1 MPRAPSGARQF
12 TAGTVNLSGMLRA
25 AQQRSYAAS
34 ILAVY
39 LALGT
44 AFLATRPA
52 DAQQTSKIQDKP
64 QNPPAT
70 APEATPDEEELPRVI
85 EAAGSDR
92 AALVRNLEAFLKKYP
107 ESRMRPQIYRAL
119 VEADLQL
126 QDNAHATEYA
136 ERIVALQPDDMSIT
150 LVAIQLLERN
160 GDAAALQRAVSY
172 ATRVLEFLQRDSPDG
187 RSPHVSLQEWQ
198 AEHERREESLLML
211 RGRIYLKLKQ
221 GDLAQHDLAASYALS
236 PNAAAAEKLGELAEM
251 NKDAAGAAKQYAR
264 AFSLAGDAKGAL
276 SRRELREK
284 LGNVWRQSHGSEAG
298 LGDFLLQTFDETL
311 TVSGAPPTAR
321 NATAKTPFDFTL
333 RRAETGAPFP
343 MLPLKGKVVVVNFW
357 ATWCEPC
364 RALAPLLE
372 RVRTQFQTEAEV
384 RFLGANC
391 DEDESLV
398 APYIATEHPQINM
411 VFADGLDRLL
421 TVTSFPTV
429 VVLDRSGKIVY
440 RSEGYGDDNFEKELA
455 DAIRKAA
462 AAN

>member
-1 MPRAPSGARQF
+1 MLHQSPPHKSRAPFFFAWVSLCVVLLQPHPARTQQAPAQHAP
-12 TAGTVNLSGMLRA
+12 AGQDKTPN
-25 AQQRSYAAS
+25 
-34 ILAVY
+34 
-39 LALGT
+39 
-44 AFLATRPA
+44 RPA
-52 DAQQTSKIQDKP
+52 PAPKP
-64 QNPPAT
+64 
-70 APEATPDEEELPRVI
+70 TPDEEELPRVI
-85 EAAGSDR
+85 ESAGSDR

-107 ESRMRPQIYRAL
+107 ESVMRPQIYRAL

-136 ERIVALQPDDMSIT
+136 ERIVALQPEDMSMT
-150 LVAIQLLERN
+150 VVAIQLLERN

-172 ATRVLEFLQRDSPDG
+172 ATRVLDYLQRDSPDG
-187 RSPHVSLQEWQ
+187 RSPRVSLQEWQ

-211 RGRIYLKLKQ
+211 RGRIYLKLRQ
-221 GDLAQHDLAASYALS
+221 SDLAQHDLAASYALS

-264 AFSLAGDAKGAL
+264 AFALSHDTEGAL
-276 SRRELREK
+276 NRRELREK
-284 LGNVWRQSHGSEAG
+284 LSNVWRQSHGSDAG

-311 TVSGAPPTAR
+311 TASSPTPVTR

-333 RRAETGAPFP
+333 RKAETGAPFP
-343 MLPLKGKVVVVNFW
+343 MLPLKGKVLVVNFW

-372 RVRTQFQTEAEV
+372 RVRLQFQTDADV

-398 APYIATEHPQINM
+398 APYLAVEQPQINM

-421 TVTSFPTV
+421 AVTSFPTV
-429 VVLDRSGKIVY
+429 VVLDRTGKIVY

-455 DAIRKAA
+455 AAIHQAM
-462 AAN
+462 